1 MFGKSLDSSHM
12 LLFNSQL
19 GKQFTNLY
27 RSGSVGR
34 AVASD
39 TRGLQF
45 ESSPRSNYKQNML
58 TGNRCEDKIKKIEA
72 GNGPF
77 KKIISKLLWLRLA
90 VV

>member
-1 MFGKSLDSSHM
+1 M

-27 RSGSVGR
+27 RSGSVGI

-39 TRGLQF
+39 TTDLQF
-45 ESSPRSNYKQNML
+45 ESSPRSNYIQNMF
-58 TGNRCEDKIKKIEA
+58 TGNRCEDKNKENR
-72 GNGPF
+72 GREGPF